1 MGLVYVKLCWH
12 YTWQQSFLTTW
23 QLVISNWTFV
33 MDESFLD
40 WSIVWDLLCRLSVSW
55 DIQPGLCMIV
65 VKLYKR
71 QQTWTK
77 STIDLLWLQ
86 ALAQNLFLCNIAS
99 QLIMFNLTSHPQHG
113 SGLYHAT
120 EPCLWHQKTI
130 TTAVAETEFRFLFWR
145 KRI

>member
-1 MGLVYVKLCWH
+1 MLNSVGITRDSRVSLLHDSWWFQIGLLSWMNPFW
-12 YTWQQSFLTTW
+12 TDPSFE
-23 QLVISNWTFV
+23 I
-33 MDESFLD
+33 
-40 WSIVWDLLCRLSVSW
+40 CSVVFQYPE
-55 DIQPGLCMIV
+55 IFQPGLCMIV